1 MKKFL
6 YILLLPVS
14 QLFAQENV
22 VNVSALDSVYEENFD
37 ALATDGR
44 LDSLTGWYVN
54 EGLNLLSILS
64 SSSGTGLID
73 AGAYSFGSNGGS
85 SSDRAL
91 GGRSDILVPVELIWV
106 FKNTTGGPINKFE
119 LYYKG
124 EQWYGGISNIGA
136 QSLDFSFGIGTTLA
150 NISYTDYAFDFTNPK
165 GCNKVLGACVTGKGA
180 LNGNVSAN
188 SEELDMEFELN
199 TAVQDG
205 EYFAMKWE
213 LDGGLL
219 FLNSHGLALD
229 DLGFIPYND
238 TAYNWYALGTDFDA
252 ASNWTKYPNRKDSY
266 AKPTANS
273 PKGFDD
279 TTANF
284 IIDEDIAYTGD
295 FELRGTG
302 TKVIVKEGVNFTLG
316 SSSSSIVNA
325 NIVLMKDATLVSNLY
340 ENTGSVD
347 LNFEALHEGSTVIF
361 DSNSPIV
368 GSLNIPSA
376 SYANLI
382 IRDSDGNEAK
392 SYGTTNEITI
402 RESFK
407 YEPSTSIIGANELKV
422 KFDGSSVTL
431 KMPNYNGENL
441 FSDFTIGSGATLYLD
456 SLSNSA
462 INSNAL
468 KLDADVVFES
478 ASMLTLT
485 SDQALILNSGT
496 FTHNGIFVLD
506 NDASLII
513 NDGITVSGT
522 GVTSITRSQSTSGSA
537 ITNHWSSPVS
547 GATLGEGGTVAGNK
561 RWLYLNGEDDNSDY
575 VNMTTAITLPKGRG
589 CTAKGNLSSTFVANA
604 PSDLYYGSFV
614 YHADAEHD
622 NDDDDAE
629 YYLVGNPYS
638 SGLSASAFI
647 TENSENRGDILGT
660 IYIFNQVNEF
670 GAYSKASD
678 NIAVNLLGASDP
690 GITTSDSSMNVANIE
705 DFSIASG
712 QGFLVVDKTRNDD
725 QIDIAFT
732 PSMQLGLNN
741 NFKSTVN
748 EVMGS
753 FWLMLNDG
761 KSYKTTLIGFAND
774 ATKGADDKYDAPKVF
789 NGTGLSIWSMIGADS
804 YEIQGIPP
812 LEDRETRIPLGLHTT
827 KAGLN
832 EISAV
837 GISYKINGPIM
848 LFDSLL
854 GVYHDLS
861 KTSYSFTANSA
872 GDQLDRFYL
881 FVKYQPSS
889 TVGIDDI
896 DNATNCKS
904 EYTVK
909 DSKVVFDDTV
919 EGFKVVNLVGKT
931 IATSENS
938 NTHEVYLPNR
948 GVYIIKTQTENGR
961 NCVNKI
967 MVE

>member
-1 MKKFL
+1 MKKTLF
-6 YILLLPVS
+6 ILLLPFT

-22 VNVSALDSVYEENFD
+22 VEITALDSVYEENFD
-37 ALATDGR
+37 ALSTHGT

-54 EGLNLLSILS
+54 EGLNILGILS
-64 SSSGTGLID
+64 SSNGTGIAD
-73 AGAYSFGSNGGS
+73 AGAYNFGSSG

-106 FKNTTGGPINKFE
+106 FKNSTGRPINKFE

-124 EQWYGGISNIGA
+124 EQWYGGISDVAA
-136 QSLDFSFGIGTTLA
+136 QALNFSFGIGTTIA
-150 NISYTDYAFDFTNPK
+150 NISYTDYDFDFTNPK

-180 LNGNVSAN
+180 LNGNLSAN
-188 SEELDMEFELN
+188 SDELVNEFELN
-199 TAVQDG
+199 TAVQNG

-213 LDGGLL
+213 IDGGLL

-238 TAYNWYALGTDFDA
+238 TAFNWYALGTDFDA
-252 ASNWTKYPNRKDSY
+252 ASNWTKYPNRKDSF
-266 AKPTANS
+266 AKPRADS

-295 FELRGTG
+295 FELRGNG
-302 TKVIVKEGVNFTLG
+302 TRVVVKEGVNFTLG
-316 SSSSSIVNA
+316 SSSSSVVNA
-325 NIVLMKDATLVSNLY
+325 HIILNKNATFTSNLY
-340 ENTGSVD
+340 ENSGSVSLQFD
-347 LNFEALHEGSTVIF
+347 TIHEGSTVIF

-368 GSLNIPSA
+368 GSLNIPPE

-382 IRDSDGNEAK
+382 IRDSDGNGAK
-392 SYGTTNEITI
+392 SYGTTNEII
-402 RESFK
+402 VRESFL
-407 YEPSTSIIGANELKV
+407 YEPSESVIGANELKV
-422 KFDGSSVTL
+422 RFEGNSVTL
-431 KMPNYNGENL
+431 KMPNYSGENI
-441 FSDFTIGSGATLYLD
+441 FSEFTIGNGTTLYLD

-485 SDQALILNSGT
+485 PDQTLILNSGS
-496 FTHNGIFVLD
+496 FAHDGVFVLD

-513 NDGITVSGT
+513 NDGITVSGS
-522 GVTSITRSQSTSGSA
+522 GLTSITRNQSVSGA
-537 ITNHWSSPVS
+537 GITNHWSSPVS
-547 GATLGEGGTVAGNK
+547 GATLGVNGTVAGNK

-575 VNMTTAITLPKGRG
+575 VNMTSDITIPKGRG
-589 CTAKGNLSSTFVANA
+589 CTAKGNLSSTFVANT
-604 PSDLYYGSFV
+604 PSELYYGSFI

-622 NDDDDAE
+622 NDADDAE

-638 SGLSASAFI
+638 SGLSAVSFI

-660 IYIFNQVNEF
+660 IYVFNQVNEF

-690 GITTSDSSMNVANIE
+690 GITPSDSTLDATNIE

-712 QGFLVVDKTRNDD
+712 QGFLVVDKTRDDD

-732 PSMQLGLNN
+732 PSMQIGLNN
-741 NFKSTVN
+741 NFKSSENQVL
-748 EVMGS
+748 GS

-761 KSYKTTLIGFAND
+761 KNYKTTLIGFAND
-774 ATKGADDKYDAPKVF
+774 ATKGADDKYDAPKAF
-789 NGTGLSIWSMIGADS
+789 NGTALSIWSLIGTDT

-812 LEDRETRIPLGLHTT
+812 LQNQETRIPLGLYTP
-827 KAGLN
+827 KVGIN
-832 EISAV
+832 EIKAV
-837 GISYKINGPIM
+837 GISNKIKGPIIM
-848 LFDSLL
+848 YDSLL
-854 GVYHDLS
+854 GVYHDLAE
-861 KTSYSFTANSA
+861 TSYSFTNTIP
-872 GDQLDRFYL
+872 GEQLNRFYL
-881 FVKYQPSS
+881 FVKYNPNS
-889 TVGIDDI
+889 TVGINDV
-896 DNATNCKS
+896 DNETLCKS
-904 EYTVK
+904 LVNVENQVLT
-909 DSKVVFDDTV
+909 FDNDV
-919 EGFKVVNLVGKT
+919 QRYKIINAIGQT
-931 IATSENS
+931 IAFNESTSAQEFL
-938 NTHEVYLPNR
+938 LPDK
-948 GVYIIKTQTENGR
+948 GIYIIKTTTMSGR
-961 NCVNKI
+961 NCVNKL

>member
-1 MKKFL
+1 MKKTLF
-6 YILLLPVS
+6 ILLLPFT

-22 VNVSALDSVYEENFD
+22 VEITALDSVYEENFD
-37 ALATDGR
+37 ALSTHGT

-54 EGLNLLSILS
+54 EGLNILGILS
-64 SSSGTGLID
+64 SSNGTGIAD
-73 AGAYSFGSNGGS
+73 AGAYNFGSSG

-106 FKNTTGGPINKFE
+106 FKNSTGRPINKFE

-124 EQWYGGISNIGA
+124 EQWYGGISDVAA
-136 QSLDFSFGIGTTLA
+136 QALNFSFGIGTTIA
-150 NISYTDYAFDFTNPK
+150 NISYTDYDFDFTNPK

-180 LNGNVSAN
+180 LNGNLSAN
-188 SEELDMEFELN
+188 SDELVNEFELN
-199 TAVQDG
+199 TAVQNG
-205 EYFAMKWE
+205 EYFSLKWK

-238 TAYNWYALGTDFDA
+238 TAFNWYALGTDFDA
-252 ASNWTKYPNRKDSY
+252 ASNWTKYPNRKDSF
-266 AKPTANS
+266 AKPRADS

-302 TKVIVKEGVNFTLG
+302 TRVVVKEGVNFTLG
-316 SSSSSIVNA
+316 SSSSSVVNA
-325 NIVLMKDATLVSNLY
+325 HIILNKNATFTSNLY
-340 ENTGSVD
+340 ENSGSVSLQFD
-347 LNFEALHEGSTVIF
+347 TIHEGSTVIF

-368 GSLNIPSA
+368 GSLNIPPE

-382 IRDSDGNEAK
+382 IRDSDGNGAK
-392 SYGTTNEITI
+392 SYGTTDEII
-402 RESFK
+402 VRESFL
-407 YEPSTSIIGANELKV
+407 YEPSKSVIGANELKV
-422 KFDGSSVTL
+422 RFEGNSVTL
-431 KMPNYNGENL
+431 KMPNYSGENI
-441 FSDFTIGSGATLYLD
+441 FSEFTIGNGTTLYLD

-485 SDQALILNSGT
+485 PDQTLILNSGS
-496 FTHNGIFVLD
+496 FAHDGVFVLD

-513 NDGITVSGT
+513 NDGITVSGS
-522 GVTSITRSQSTSGSA
+522 GLTSITRNQSVSGA
-537 ITNHWSSPVS
+537 GITNHWSSPVS
-547 GATLGEGGTVAGNK
+547 GATLGVNGTVAGNK

-575 VNMTTAITLPKGRG
+575 VNMTSDITIPKGRG
-589 CTAKGNLSSTFVANA
+589 CTAKGNLSSTFVANT
-604 PSDLYYGSFV
+604 PSELYYGSFI

-622 NDDDDAE
+622 NDADDAE

-638 SGLSASAFI
+638 SGLSAVSFI

-660 IYIFNQVNEF
+660 IYVFNQVNEF

-690 GITTSDSSMNVANIE
+690 GITPSDSTLDATNIE

-712 QGFLVVDKTRNDD
+712 QGFLVVDKTRDDD

-732 PSMQLGLNN
+732 PSMQIGLNN
-741 NFKSTVN
+741 NFKSSENQVL
-748 EVMGS
+748 GS

-761 KSYKTTLIGFAND
+761 KNYKTTLIGFAND
-774 ATKGADDKYDAPKVF
+774 ATKGADDKYDAPKAF
-789 NGTGLSIWSMIGADS
+789 NGTALSIWSLIGTDT

-812 LEDRETRIPLGLHTT
+812 LQNQETRIPLGLYTP
-827 KAGLN
+827 KVGIN
-832 EISAV
+832 EIKAV
-837 GISYKINGPIM
+837 GISNKIKGPII
-848 LFDSLL
+848 LYDSLL
-854 GVYHDLS
+854 GVYHDLAE
-861 KTSYSFTANSA
+861 TSYSFTNTIP
-872 GDQLDRFYL
+872 GEQLNRFYL
-881 FVKYQPSS
+881 FVKYNPNS
-889 TVGIDDI
+889 TVGINDV
-896 DNATNCKS
+896 DNETLCKS
-904 EYTVK
+904 LVK
-909 DSKVVFDDTV
+909 VENQVLTFDNDV
-919 EGFKVVNLVGKT
+919 QRYKIINAIGQT
-931 IATSENS
+931 IAFNESTSAQEFL
-938 NTHEVYLPNR
+938 LPDK
-948 GVYIIKTQTENGR
+948 GIYIIKTTTMCGR
-961 NCVNKI
+961 NCVNKL